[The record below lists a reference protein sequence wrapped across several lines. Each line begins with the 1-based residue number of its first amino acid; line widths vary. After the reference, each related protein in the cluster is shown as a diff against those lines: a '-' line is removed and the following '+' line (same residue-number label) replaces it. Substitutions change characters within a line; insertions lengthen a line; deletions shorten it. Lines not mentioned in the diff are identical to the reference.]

1 MKGRVYM
8 KKSFE
13 INGRSFEK
21 TIEDLEKF
29 MYETES
35 TELFN
40 VLMSARDF
48 MEWLQEESERNEL

>member
-1 MKGRVYM
+1 MVEVLK
-8 KKSFE
+8 
-13 INGRSFEK
+13 K